1 MDKIKATIT
10 VTFLGFGP
18 HRFFEEQISYSF
30 CGLEGSDSI
39 LATWIQASSL
49 CIRLAWLLG
58 NVLGL
63 ITADRWRGMG
73 SGAGFEDEPP
83 WVGEV
88 RTDNV
93 LPEKHGK

>member
-1 MDKIKATIT
+1 
-10 VTFLGFGP
+10 
-18 HRFFEEQISYSF
+18 
-30 CGLEGSDSI
+30 
-39 LATWIQASSL
+39 L

-93 LPEKHGK
+93 LPVFRETRSEGSKLITMGTLEFLDEEVLGELEDMTDAAAVEL